1 MNSLLL
7 SIHSLLLTAVPD
19 STTVAYQINR
29 FFNTMVGNL
38 SQVGESIEGNFATDV
53 AQGVAAVCV
62 LFYLGWEMWPV
73 VMGRRAPDVTK
84 LLRPVLI
91 AGVIS
96 AWPFFFLSFEGIKT
110 SLADGGRVLYN
121 TQQNSIMAAEK
132 AMAVNIERI
141 DSIRK
146 KDLITYLAA
155 NGNFDGLDKTSL
167 ESKEYADLRDEYID
181 QEIKEGRQNRFAA
194 GMVEFSNF
202 ICTIIENV
210 LKWIGQIALQAF
222 FCGLLVV
229 GDFGTIVMG
238 IFGPVMFALSVS
250 NSFRNHWA
258 KWIEKYLCISL
269 YPCLGY
275 LAMAYVNWMILYY
288 LEVQCN
294 IGETAVTDW
303 EKFVSVSYNHF
314 GLIINYLVALF
325 TGCYVMQAVPGLARA
340 IFPGPSGHAAS
351 SAGMFVSGMTMAVAG
366 GTVKLA
372 VDAAKA
378 AVGTAGAAAGAAT
391 RGDSSSNE
399 MKDGNK
405 NDKAKSKR
413 DDDNYSK
420 DNNRSEEVKARKSD
434 ILNYANP
441 FRWFVKPPIFGW
453 AKNVHSELDKAD
465 RKNSRRSESKQPNN
479 SSSNRSGNNRQT
491 TSGNSNGAVGYKRTG
506 SSHPSQ
512 NTHAQ
517 GSQGSSRSS
526 HNRNSSSYAPKQ
538 QGRYQRR
545 GSYFQHDKL
554 RYRVSPAKLR
564 HYWGNTM
571 GFLANFVL
579 ADDSNANP
587 QAWATAVGSIKRG
600 SRSVYSL
607 PWLFAK
613 HYQKHS
619 GNGTYQAINQWQ
631 KERSSDMVFVRRPAV
646 GGYSYQ
652 TYGEEAQN
660 LAKLTGEK
668 IRYVNVAGQKVA
680 TFSLNKHSL
689 QPVIHRLNEMG
700 ISVNVINQKG
710 KSLYYKGDISFEKM
724 DALSDIKKSLEKL
737 DGNIHFKT
745 PQNGF
750 HTEQT
755 GNGFDNNLSQELDIT
770 DISTDAY
777 GALHMTVRDSE
788 GNTQQIYLDRLK
800 EEDLQKL
807 AEMVS
812 TLTNE
817 SDEIEIQKP
826 DEQEDEL
833 DNINDEFGFAE
844 NESGIYAGKSTVREN
859 GTDKTDARQPSE
871 RPQKTPTEV
880 DDNENEDE
888 RDIWRNENDDNNA
901 SVNNKEKG
909 REKGTEKETKP
920 KSIDP
925 MQQLKQEWA
934 WVNTTPMGEWKKTIG
949 DSARFIG
956 GTALLLLQSNKYG
969 RAMVGTA
976 NRVSSFFGWNDKT
989 QADVHKDLRAGLE
1002 YRWHFN
1008 MKVKDNIDF
1017 RKRYRGLPVSFSL
1030 KRSKQQVIR
1039 RGRGIDFNG
1048 VDFRNRTGIQ
1058 KVGNSGW
1065 RFTKWTAKTAAKTGA
1080 YALGVATGQRP
1091 LISISAVGAWGFKK
1105 SYNGIRWMAR
1115 QTTARNAVIAW
1126 KREDKHNYV
1135 IVNRSGLQGNRYQT
1149 YGEDAVAIAR
1159 ILHKERD
1166 LRMLRIGQGNSFSS
1180 GGFFDR
1186 NAVPSLTLTKDDLA
1200 RLKAIL
1206 DRRGLTMDVINTRG
1220 RSLLKRDSELATA
1233 LGIHN
1238 APTPNGAPNQVRA
1251 DQQSDR
1257 NRNGDFQSPNQA
1269 DQTAPSDP
1277 GSPNGA
1283 TSPGNPGAPSDPDS
1297 QGDSGGPIFVGHGK
1311 YPNDDPSDQADNNA
1325 NGDGRPASETQQ
1337 DDDDPKDNSPIVL
1350 NYSSNDPLSKN
1361 KTFEIKDVFG
1371 KTIYLVTG
1379 ETLRSALEKMVKQ
1392 GYSLAYLDLSKADLR
1407 DANLKG
1413 ADLRDANLTEA
1424 NLRGAKLQKASLR
1437 NADLTRANL
1446 RVAKLGKADLSK
1458 AQLSHADLRDADLKK
1473 ADTSH
1478 TNFDKADLHGT
1489 IFDKRKDSVQ

>member
-53 AQGVAAVCV
+53 AQEVAAVCV

-73 VMGRRAPDVTK
+73 IMGRRAPDVTK

-110 SLADGGRVLYN
+110 SLADGGRTLYN

-146 KDLITYLAA
+146 KDLVTYLAA
-155 NGNFDGLDKTSL
+155 NSNIDGLDKTSL
-167 ESKEYADLRDEYID
+167 ESKEYAELRDEYID

-202 ICTIIENV
+202 ICTIIENI

-229 GDFGTIVMG
+229 GDFGTIVLG

-250 NSFRNHWA
+250 DAFKNHWA

-294 IGETAVTDW
+294 IGETAVSDW

-325 TGCYVMQAVPGLARA
+325 TGCYVMQAVPELARA

-372 VDAAKA
+372 VDAAKTTVGLTGA
-378 AVGTAGAAAGAAT
+378 AVGAAK
-391 RGDSSSNE
+391 RGDSSTDE
-399 MKDGNK
+399 IKDGQK
-405 NDKAKSKR
+405 NSKNNSKR
-413 DDDNYSK
+413 ADDNYSK
-420 DNNRSEEVKARKSD
+420 DNSRADQEKARKSD

-453 AKNVHSELDKAD
+453 AKNVHAELDKAE
-465 RKNSRRSESKQPNN
+465 RKNSRRSERKQTNTTN
-479 SSSNRSGNNRQT
+479 SYKSGGNRQST
-491 TSGNSNGAVGYKRTG
+491 DTGSSGAVGYKRSG
-506 SSHPSQ
+506 SSHNSHSSQ
-512 NTHAQ
+512 NK
-517 GSQGSSRSS
+517 
-526 HNRNSSSYAPKQ
+526 NSSSYAPKQ
-538 QGRYQRR
+538 QASYQRR
-545 GSYFQHDKL
+545 GAYFQQNKW

-579 ADDSNANP
+579 ADDSNVNP
-587 QAWATAVGSIKRG
+587 QAWATAVGSIKKG
-600 SRSVYSL
+600 TRSVYSL
-607 PWLFAK
+607 PWLFAR

-631 KERSSDMVFVRRPAV
+631 KERSSDMVFVRRPSV

-668 IRYVNVAGQKVA
+668 VRYVNVAGQKVA
-680 TFSLNKHSL
+680 TFSLNKHNL

-710 KSLYYKGDISFEKM
+710 KSLYYKENISFDKM
-724 DALSDIKKSLEKL
+724 DALSDIKKTLEKL
-737 DGNIHFKT
+737 GGNINFKT
-745 PQNGF
+745 PQNDF

-755 GNGFDNNLSQELDIT
+755 GNGFDNNLSQELSIT
-770 DISTDAY
+770 GISTDAY
-777 GALHMTVRDSE
+777 GALHTTVKDNE

-800 EEDLQKL
+800 EEDLQRL
-807 AEMVS
+807 AEVVS
-812 TLTNE
+812 TLTKD
-817 SDEIEIQKP
+817 SDEIEIRKLNEEN
-826 DEQEDEL
+826 DNL

-859 GTDKTDARQPSE
+859 GTDKTDAQHPSE
-871 RPQKTPTEV
+871 RPQKAPTEV
-880 DDNENEDE
+880 NNNENEDE
-888 RDIWRNENDDNNA
+888 KDTRINETENKNI
-901 SVNNKEKG
+901 NNKEK
-909 REKGTEKETKP
+909 EKETKP
-920 KSIDP
+920 KFIDP
-925 MQQLKQEWA
+925 LQQLKQEWA
-934 WVNTTPMGEWKKTIG
+934 WVNTTPLGEWRKTSG
-949 DSARFIG
+949 KAAGFIG
-956 GTALLLLQSNKYG
+956 GSALLLMRSNKYG
-969 RAMVGTA
+969 RAAVGAA

-989 QADVHKDLRAGLE
+989 QADIHKDLRAGLE

-1008 MKVKDNIDF
+1008 MTIKDNVDF
-1017 RKRYRGLPVSFSL
+1017 RKRHRGLPVSFTL
-1030 KRSKQQVIR
+1030 KRSKEQVIR
-1039 RGRGIDFNG
+1039 RGRGIHFNG
-1048 VDFRNRTGIQ
+1048 VDFRNRTGFQ
-1058 KVGNSGW
+1058 KVANTGW
-1065 RFTKWTAKTAAKTGA
+1065 RFTKWTVKAAFKTGA
-1080 YALGVATGQRP
+1080 YALSVATGQRP
-1091 LISISAVGAWGFKK
+1091 LINISAVGAWGFKK

-1166 LRMLRIGQGNSFSS
+1166 LRVLHIGQGNSFSS
-1180 GGFFDR
+1180 GGFFDK
-1186 NAVPSLTLTKDDLA
+1186 NAVPSLTLTKDDLS
-1200 RLKAIL
+1200 RLKAVL

-1220 RSLLKRDSELATA
+1220 CSMLSRNSELATA

-1238 APTPNGAPNQVRA
+1238 ATASNGAGNPSTPNDPNVKTTNNQGSNNPQDHNTRQ
-1251 DQQSDR
+1251 DQQPS
-1257 NRNGDFQSPNQA
+1257 GP
-1269 DQTAPSDP
+1269 TAPDVSD
-1277 GSPNGA
+1277 
-1283 TSPGNPGAPSDPDS
+1283 T
-1297 QGDSGGPIFVGHGK
+1297 
-1311 YPNDDPSDQADNNA
+1311 PNDPTGPNTQGTSNGTASPSSPESSSSQTTPNPTNSAAAD
-1325 NGDGRPASETQQ
+1325 GHSASGKTN
-1337 DDDDPKDNSPIVL
+1337 DPIVL
-1350 NYSSNDPLSKN
+1350 DYSSKDAIVKN

-1379 ETLRSALEKMVKQ
+1379 ETLQSCLENMVRQ
-1392 GYSLAYLDLSKADLR
+1392 GYSLASLDLSKADLR

-1424 NLRGAKLQKASLR
+1424 NLRGARLQKASLR
-1437 NADLTRANL
+1437 NADLTKANL

-1458 AQLSHADLRDADLKK
+1458 AQLSYADLRDADLKK

-1478 TNFDKADLHGT
+1478 SIFDNADLRGT
-1489 IFDKRKDSVQ
+1489 IFDKRSDNPNKPS